1 MRDPQEIVASFDRD
15 DVDEPRL
22 GEAKTNFYLWLTYA
36 LSAGVFLRQP
46 ATRRMLV
53 RHEDLLAEPERVLR
67 EILDRARLHG
77 AEPDLDALADGEPA
91 AAGTGCSQADTVA
104 RAGRRGVRTPARVD
118 ERSCSCA
125 RRFTPGGRRDERSR
139 LGGDLVGRL

>member
-1 MRDPQEIVASFDRD
+1 MIVDSSHYPLRARELQRLEGIELHLLLLVRDPQGIVASFDRD
-15 DVDEPRL
+15 DVDEPRF

-67 EILDRARLHG
+67 EILDRVGSTA
-77 AEPDLDALADGEPA
+77 APPDLDALADREPA
-91 AAGTGCSQADTVA
+91 A
-104 RAGRRGVRTPARVD
+104 REPA
-118 ERSCSCA
+118 A
-125 RRFTPGGRRDERSR
+125 RSR
-139 LGGDLVGRL
+139 HGRAAPDAAECAHPHA